1 MDEPTETNDSLANG
15 ADDQALGELKRRA
28 SRHEIQD
35 EVPPGATDRKAPS
48 RQANALE
55 LARVAARIAA
65 ENRAK
70 DVVLLDLRASTP
82 LFDYFVIATASSRR
96 LANTVISDVD
106 AEMKKRQE
114 LKLGMEGS
122 EEGRWVLID
131 YGDFVVHVFS
141 DEARAYYALEDIW
154 GDAPRIDWQG
164 DEPVA
169 MPVAIDQDEDADD
182 DDEEEGDDSE
192 FDDDDEFDDDEDD
205 LEDEDDEE
213 TES

>member
-1 MDEPTETNDSLANG
+1 MDEPIETNDSLANG

-70 DVVLLDLRASTP
+70 DVLLLDLRASTP

-106 AEMKKRQE
+106 AEMKKRHE

-141 DEARAYYALEDIW
+141 DEARSYYALEDIW

-169 MPVAIDQDEDADD
+169 APVALAEEDEDEFDE
-182 DDEEEGDDSE
+182 DEE
-192 FDDDDEFDDDEDD
+192 DDDEFDEDEGEEDEEDD
-205 LEDEDDEE
+205 QDQK
-213 TES
+213 S